1 MVNDG
6 VERIDPNR
14 PVRRGWGPWSQTKI
28 MQISSNQASGP
39 QRQALS
45 SLMDGD
51 LPAGELAA
59 VIARFRDDGEL
70 RADWHAYHLIGDVL
84 RSDELAAAPAR
95 DACFLQALRHRLDQ
109 APQRADTLPLVAAA
123 PPVPTPGTP
132 ASATPTPVP
141 ALPGRRRLAGWLI
154 APAAVAAGFVV
165 VAGVLVVNKTLVSP
179 PVAADTV
186 MAQRTPAAGVLVRDA
201 RLDRYL
207 AAHRN
212 LGTGLAGTGAGGA
225 ERTVQIVYEPK

>member
-6 VERIDPNR
+6 VAHIDPNR

-45 SLMDGD
+45 ALMDGD
-51 LPAGELAA
+51 LPAGDLAG

-95 DACFLQALRHRLDQ
+95 DAGFLQALRHRLDQ

-123 PPVPTPGTP
+123 LPVPTPGTP
-132 ASATPTPVP
+132 MSAAPVP
-141 ALPGRRRLAGWLI
+141 ALPGRRWLTGWLI

-165 VAGVLVVNKTLVSP
+165 LAGVLVVNKTLVSP
-179 PVAADTV
+179 PWAADAV
-186 MAQRTPAAGVLVRDA
+186 MAQRTPPAGVLVRDA

>member
-6 VERIDPNR
+6 VARMDPSR
-14 PVRRGWGPWSQTKI
+14 PVRQGWGSWSQTKI
-28 MQISSNQASGP
+28 MQTTSNQASSP

-51 LPAGELAA
+51 LPAGELAG

-84 RSDELAAAPAR
+84 RSEELAAPPAR
-95 DACFLQALRHRLDQ
+95 DACMLQALRQRLNQ
-109 APQRADTLPLVAAA
+109 LPQGPGTLPLMAAA
-123 PPVPTPGTP
+123 RHP
-132 ASATPTPVP
+132 PTPVP
-141 ALPGRRRLAGWLI
+141 MLPGRRRLAGWLI

-165 VAGVLVVNKTLVSP
+165 VAGVLVVNQSLISP
-179 PVAADTV
+179 PAAADAV
-186 MAQRTPAAGVLVRDA
+186 IARRTPAAGVLLRDA

-212 LGTGLAGTGAGGA
+212 LGTGLAGTGTGGA

>member
-1 MVNDG
+1 
-6 VERIDPNR
+6 
-14 PVRRGWGPWSQTKI
+14 
-28 MQISSNQASGP
+28 MQSSSNQASGP

-51 LPAGELAA
+51 LPAGELAG
-59 VIARFRDDGEL
+59 VIARFRDDGER
-70 RADWHAYHLIGDVL
+70 RADWHVYHLIGDVL
-84 RSDELAAAPAR
+84 RSEELAAAPAR

-109 APQRADTLPLVAAA
+109 APQRPETLPLMAAA
-123 PPVPTPGTP
+123 SPVPTPV
-132 ASATPTPVP
+132 PVP
-141 ALPGRRRLAGWLI
+141 ALPGRRRLAGWLM
-154 APAAVAAGFVV
+154 APAALAAGFVM
-165 VAGVLVVNKTLVSP
+165 VAGVLVVNKMLVSP
-179 PVAADTV
+179 PGAADAV
-186 MAQRTPAAGVLVRDA
+186 MAQRAPAVGVLVRDA